1 MQRESLRHSV
11 GAVAESKISRCIVTL
26 SSPKRG
32 EASQRIR
39 RCGLSLLGPSLIE
52 EVVDPLTH
60 QDHMHHEDARGVS
73 ALLLRLDGPGRRYV
87 TERGK
92 VTGWS

>member
-1 MQRESLRHSV
+1 MKGERFL
-11 GAVAESKISRCIVTL
+11 GDFFGVACPRW
-26 SSPKRG
+26 
-32 EASQRIR
+32 
-39 RCGLSLLGPSLIE
+39 GPSLIE

-60 QDHMHHEDARGVS
+60 RDHMHHEDAWGVP

-92 VTGWS
+92 VTGVS